1 MPRPKPSEPLIVR
14 SIKLTAKQWARLD
27 ALGGPAGLRAYLS
40 EPHAVKVK
48 RNAIIRAELLAGV
61 PVKVLAAKYHISAQS
76 IYNLSPCPKLTSP
89 PGIKLTSPTSAPTQ
103 SAKLQSKW
111 IVSSN

>member
-61 PVKVLAAKYHISAQS
+61 PVKVLAAKYHIAAQT
-76 IYNLSPCPKLTSP
+76 IYNLSPCLKQTSQ
-89 PGIKLTSPTSAPTQ
+89 PGIKPLSPNLPPTPNA
-103 SAKLQSKW
+103 SYQSKW
-111 IVSSN
+111 IA